1 MKNNV
6 TSLVNFNVSSRKS
19 QNLHFDRLILF
30 KAYKVLDEKL
40 RKSYVSKHWRVIQRK
55 TSSWEICIFSDA
67 IDLKQSVEGTLK
79 LKGKSLTTVLHEV
92 HFIVNLYSFPLP
104 LVPQANSF
112 FVEIGHLSPSQTEQ
126 LPKLPPLFLL
136 APCFWGYP
144 NSQVKTN
151 KMVNSLGYHPC
162 CWILVSRIHQFIFL

>member
-19 QNLHFDRLILF
+19 QNLHFDKLILF

-40 RKSYVSKHWRVIQRK
+40 QKSYVSKHWRVIQRK
-55 TSSWEICIFSDA
+55 TSWEICISCGA
-67 IDLKQSVEGTLK
+67 KDLKQSVEGTLK

-92 HFIVNLYSFPLP
+92 HFIVNLYSFLLP

-112 FVEIGHLSPSQTEQ
+112 FVKIGHLSPSQTEQ
-126 LPKLPPLFLL
+126 LPKLPPFFLL

-144 NSQVKTN
+144 NS
-151 KMVNSLGYHPC
+151 
-162 CWILVSRIHQFIFL
+162 